1 MHLLNIIIFQALVA
15 TGHKGPQLAADW
27 LLSHVKDPS
36 IDSQTPRDF
45 IIYLCPVS
53 LSYFLIVLKIF
64 FTINIGKYLMLQFN
78 GCYYFFQSVPDLKKN
93 IIFFHFKY
101 LWMIFKIVMMILK

>member
-1 MHLLNIIIFQALVA
+1 MGICPCSCQRATVHAPPLDMSQLNIIIFQALVA

-53 LSYFLIVLKIF
+53 LLIF
-64 FTINIGKYLMLQFN
+64 
-78 GCYYFFQSVPDLKKN
+78 
-93 IIFFHFKY
+93 
-101 LWMIFKIVMMILK
+101 